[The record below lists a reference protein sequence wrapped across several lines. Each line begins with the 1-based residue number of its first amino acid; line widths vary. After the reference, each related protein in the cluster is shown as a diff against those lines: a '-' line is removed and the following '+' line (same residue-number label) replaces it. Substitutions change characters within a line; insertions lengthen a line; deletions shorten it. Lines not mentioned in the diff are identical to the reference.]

1 MKTAI
6 IYHSTHHQN
15 TKQLVDAICQANS
28 VDAFEVP
35 GVQSIPIASYDA
47 IGFASGIYMSRF
59 HKSLFEF
66 VEKNQ
71 AALRGKSAF
80 LLFTS
85 GSGNASYQSTFA
97 QALAECGCKVQGF
110 YQCRGFDTFG
120 PWKLIGGI
128 AKGHPNADDISGA
141 CAFYESCILQK

>member
-6 IYHSTHHQN
+6 IYHSAHHQN
-15 TKQLVDAICQANS
+15 TKQLVDAICQTYA

-35 GVQSIPIASYDA
+35 GAQNIPVSSYDL

-59 HKSLFEF
+59 HKSLFEL
-66 VEKNQ
+66 VEEYRED
-71 AALRGKSAF
+71 LRGKSAF

-85 GSGNASYQSTFA
+85 GSGNASYQASFA
-97 QALAECGCKVQGF
+97 QALAECGCKVRSF

-128 AKGHPNADDISGA
+128 AKNHPNEDDIKGA
-141 CAFYESCILQK
+141 LAFYESCIMQK